1 MPGPRRMSR
10 GWAGSASTSRTAFP
24 PTPGMCASQRGWTIP
39 MPRRYQEPGSAG
51 RARRSR
57 SGSTSVSSEARMTYC
72 VGLMLDRGLVF
83 MSDTR
88 TNAGLDNI
96 STFRKMSVWAEP
108 GERVITLLSSG
119 NLATTQSVV
128 SLLEERT
135 KSPGDRTPS
144 VLAVP
149 SMFQAARLV
158 ADTLREVICKH
169 REEGQ
174 QADGAFKATLI
185 LGGQIAG
192 GPPLLFLIYPEG
204 NFIEASADT
213 PFFQIGET
221 KYGRPILVRAYD
233 PSMSFAEAVKLL
245 LVSFD
250 STIKANLSVGMP
262 IDFQVYA
269 VDSLRRGP
277 ESRIEANDPY
287 FATISEG
294 WGAALREAFARLPPF
309 DLERV

>member
-1 MPGPRRMSR
+1 
-10 GWAGSASTSRTAFP
+10 
-24 PTPGMCASQRGWTIP
+24 
-39 MPRRYQEPGSAG
+39 
-51 RARRSR
+51 
-57 SGSTSVSSEARMTYC
+57 MTYC

-119 NLATTQSVV
+119 NLATTQAVV

-192 GPPLLFLIYPEG
+192 GPPRLFLIYPEG

-233 PSMSFAEAVKLL
+233 PRMSFASAMKLL

-250 STIKANLSVGMP
+250 STLKANLTVGAPFDFHLYETGTLSVGV
-262 IDFQVYA
+262 Q
-269 VDSLRRGP
+269 G
-277 ESRIEANDPY
+277 RIELDDPY
-287 FATISEG
+287 FQQIAND
-294 WGAALREAFARLPPF
+294 WGNALKDALHSLPDF
-309 DLERV
+309 ERADM